1 MTYEM
6 YRNIFMVCAVAG
18 AVMAFVSILL
28 FILLRIP
35 AVIGDLTGI
44 TARKGIE
51 QIRSG
56 NAKMGKK
63 KYSPGKV
70 NRQREKLTAEIS
82 PSGGLQQ
89 QESLDYG
96 TNTEK
101 LRVSPGK
108 INTAN
113 ETTVLDMG
121 FKVLEDITII
131 HTEEEI

>member
-6 YRNIFMVCAVAG
+6 YRNIFMVCAAVA

-28 FILLRIP
+28 FVLLRIP

-63 KYSPGKV
+63 KYRPGKV
-70 NRQREKLTAEIS
+70 KRQGGKRTAEIS
-82 PSGGLQQ
+82 PSGGLWQ

-101 LRVSPGK
+101 LRASPGIK
-108 INTAN
+108 NTAN

-131 HTEEEI
+131 HTEEKI